1 MAITLCVCVC
11 ACFFFFFLV
20 DQLLFPLMA
29 MCYYNGQGCYM
40 SCIFIIN
47 KISTFYLQKKKKTDL
62 NEILYAC

>member
-1 MAITLCVCVC
+1 MAMTLCVCVC
-11 ACFFFFFLV
+11 VCVFFFLV

-47 KISTFYLQKKKKTDL
+47 KISTFYLQKKKKNDL